1 MHITLTDEQKQQ
13 IKDLMEKISN
23 LDLNVDDLKAQVQGI
38 YEKLEGMDLNITEE
52 DVQGFFAQIGNWFSN
67 VWTQITDWFS
77 GLFK

>member
-1 MHITLTDEQKQQ
+1 M
-13 IKDLMEKISN
+13 
-23 LDLNVDDLKAQVQGI
+23 DDLKAQVQGI